1 MSMLTYNGC
10 SGGTVDTENGSPA
23 ESLLSAEGELAEEV
37 GDSPETPRDTE
48 EEATL
53 SDEFYSH
60 DTDEE
65 DDQGKK
71 RRDRTNSLDGISPT
85 GGSHLGSPTLRVGT
99 LGVRKLFT
107 NSRERWRQQN
117 VSGAFAELRKL
128 VPTHPPD
135 KKLSKNEILRLAI
148 RYIRLLSN
156 VLEWQKAQDRNEITQ
171 HEVRIKCEP
180 AFNAQNSTAYTS
192 KPSVTFLKQEKHAA
206 ENHNTYRTNFPVQ
219 KQVQH
224 PVSHITCDKNGN
236 NLLMIAPGG
245 HNITTTVNRR
255 SATPSTIG
263 QNNFSPGPLTNGSLI
278 RPPRP
283 TAFPKSPQIGVQ
295 AMTGPNIL
303 NCSQSSLLN
312 NNNSSNSS
320 SSNNNNN
327 NNTNNINNNNNV
339 VAPANVSSSEGP
351 QKLRGQ
357 KRLKIEMEDD
367 EQPGQGRDCT
377 LPSSGHNSAVRK
389 RVKVTFVKDSNPPYR
404 GDFRNP
410 DRK

>member
-60 DTDEE
+60 DTDDE

-85 GGSHLGSPTLRVGT
+85 GGGHLGSPTLRVGT

-156 VLEWQKAQDRNEITQ
+156 VLEWQKAQDRNEISQ
-171 HEVRIKCEP
+171 QEVRIKCEP
-180 AFNAQNSTAYTS
+180 TFNAQNSTGYPS
-192 KPSVTFLKQEKHAA
+192 KPSVTYLKQEKHGT
-206 ENHNTYRTNFPVQ
+206 ENHNTYRTSFPVQ
-219 KQVQH
+219 KQIQH
-224 PVSHITCDKNGN
+224 AVSHITCDKNGN
-236 NLLMIAPGG
+236 NLLMIAPSG
-245 HNITTTVNRR
+245 HNISSGVNKKN
-255 SATPSTIG
+255 APPSSIG
-263 QNNFSPGPLTNGSLI
+263 QNSFSPVSMANGGLI

-283 TAFPKSPQIGVQ
+283 TNFPKSPQIGVQ
-295 AMTGPNIL
+295 AVTGSNIL
-303 NCSQSSLLN
+303 TNC
-312 NNNSSNSS
+312 SS
-320 SSNNNNN
+320 SS
-327 NNTNNINNNNNV
+327 TLSNNV
-339 VAPANVSSSEGP
+339 ATANGSVPSC
-351 QKLRGQ
+351 GQ
-357 KRLKIEMEDD
+357 KRLKIEREDE
-367 EQPGQGRDCT
+367 EQPGQGKDCKT
-377 LPSSGHNSAVRK
+377 LSSSGPIRK
-389 RVKVTFVKDSNPPYR
+389 RVKVAFVKDSNPPFR
-404 GDFRNP
+404 GDFRNA